1 MIQNITFPE
10 GVEVYYSQSLPN
22 DYYSSDFEHQVLDF
36 DFSSTSSTAKNSQ
49 KDIIFKPFNS
59 SKLVR
64 LDNYN
69 NCSNINTKY
78 LGYLPTINTQNLEE
92 MTFLKYGYEF
102 VYEGNPSLVTFFNN
116 ISEENNINGF
126 AFGNIIWYPIEYD
139 YTKIKNVLPTLTY
152 VPYGVIPVRLRV
164 LKDGAWM
171 DGTETIEYN
180 HTPMTYIGGG
190 LYGLDVT
197 VTPRERY
204 MFPIKIGE
212 NKMSK
217 VITEIEQIIYVG
229 DNSDVVT
236 TLEGDAILELATSND
251 GWYYDAELGGVRN
264 NAISDNQSTTLT
276 ISSPSPT
283 ITLRYGQ
290 SSEKNY
296 DFCTVYDGNGNT
308 LLSLKGAE
316 TTDSTAELTSA
327 TSTFTF
333 TYKKDGSSANGK
345 DAFWIKSITYTDL
358 PDYPT
363 N

>member
-10 GVEVYYSQSLPN
+10 GVEVYYSQSLPI

-36 DFSSTSSTAKNSQ
+36 DFNSTSSTAKNSQ

-59 SKLVR
+59 SKLVT
-64 LDNYN
+64 LENYN
-69 NCSNINTKY
+69 NCSTPKNRY
-78 LGYLPTINTQNLEE
+78 YGYLPTINTQNLEKISS
-92 MTFLKYGYEF
+92 LNYGYEF
-102 VYEGNPSLVTFFNN
+102 VYEGNPSLLTIDNVL
-116 ISEENNINGF
+116 NGNPTY
-126 AFGNIIWYPIEYD
+126 GNIVWYPIEYD
-139 YTKIKNVLPTLTY
+139 YTKIKNALPTLTY
-152 VPYGVIPVRLRV
+152 VPYGVVPVRLRV

-217 VITEIEQIIYVG
+217 IITEIEEIIYVG
-229 DNSDVVT
+229 DNSGAIT

-264 NAISDNQSTTLT
+264 NAISDSQSTTMT
-276 ISSPSPT
+276 ITSPSPT

-296 DFCTVYDGNGNT
+296 DFCTVYDGNGNA
-308 LLSLKGAE
+308 LLSLKGVE
-316 TTDSTAELTSA
+316 TTDTTAELTSA

-333 TYKKDGSSANGK
+333 TYKKDSSGAYGK